1 MHTPKAPQP
10 PSPACEGGNRAPPPA
25 EDGRRPDCSRKPLGR
40 SFTGNVNDLPR
51 PSPEASYGSFCGPC
65 GVGGGFD
72 RNVLAWT
79 KAHCPSWTFGRPS
92 GLVGLD
98 VRLRRAVAG
107 FGGGVA
113 VLAAM
118 TFQGPSAIRTKAI
131 AAWTHKRPA
140 KRPLTA
146 FHGRCGKPAM
156 FDMKGGPRAV
166 YGPYGGGFAHAR
178 GVTLTQACPKRPANA
193 PQTVFRGNMGT
204 WPYPPSRTFQGPFTG
219 PAADMVA

>member
-79 KAHCPSWTFGRPS
+79 QAHCPSWTFGRPS

-98 VRLRRAVAG
+98 TRFRHAVDVDD
-107 FGGGVA
+107 GGE
-113 VLAAM
+113 
-118 TFQGPSAIRTKAI
+118 
-131 AAWTHKRPA
+131 
-140 KRPLTA
+140 
-146 FHGRCGKPAM
+146 
-156 FDMKGGPRAV
+156 DM
-166 YGPYGGGFAHAR
+166 
-178 GVTLTQACPKRPANA
+178 L
-193 PQTVFRGNMGT
+193 VFRR
-204 WPYPPSRTFQGPFTG
+204 WRTFPQLDAMSNNGHRLHDSITKNGLVCISYAPVCSLYAFLHRSRKTRQE
-219 PAADMVA
+219 

>member
-1 MHTPKAPQP
+1 MYPARAKTAYRKCIHFWPDSARDARIMADMAACVGRVWLGRTSDSDE
-10 PSPACEGGNRAPPPA
+10 PSPASEAAWPCSPP
-25 EDGRRPDCSRKPLGR
+25 
-40 SFTGNVNDLPR
+40 
-51 PSPEASYGSFCGPC
+51 
-65 GVGGGFD
+65 
-72 RNVLAWT
+72 W
-79 KAHCPSWTFGRPS
+79 
-92 GLVGLD
+92 
-98 VRLRRAVAG
+98 
-107 FGGGVA
+107 
-113 VLAAM
+113 